1 MRGVYLKSV
10 RSPALGNRYKMVHR
24 EFSSTEIFSQIP
36 EQDEAYAE
44 DSFCVAEGDEE
55 TCKRSEWSE
64 EEEVCINFD
73 LLHNESFGGGRQRYL
88 TRRRK
93 KLHRAQ
99 LEQNCPVPAQK
110 KPSRIIVLSDS
121 SGEETSVSNEKA
133 VATHGSRAE
142 QWNAE
147 LLTSLPSVSSVP
159 HKKPAGDIGAHQPAE
174 RSGMLLGLKASVS
187 ECLRRAVGLQQL
199 QLGSSVKNAA
209 GSASGPTKA
218 PPAVPDR
225 DAALCVLV
233 DSREISS
240 GTDIISSLKAVHGVK
255 VQVCPLGS
263 SDYVVS
269 NRMAVERKFLSELL
283 SSVNRSKVTQ
293 RIQRLQGMFERV
305 CVIVEKDRTKA
316 GETWRFLQRTQHYDG
331 MLAAL
336 LQAGI
341 RVLFSSCQEETAGLL
356 KELALVEQRKNA
368 AIRVPTEV
376 EGHKQEMLSF
386 YLSIPNISYLAQGS
400 TLSSGGLA
408 FSLSPIQDCW
418 LYWAPSQSSPSSSLQ
433 LCAVPH
439 TSLQAVAV
447 NELCFRL
454 SCCCALPFPG
464 TPFPSSSPG
473 LCSLRSAPWQL
484 RLSLPCPHPHLSP
497 HAQCPCALL
506 QLPVR
511 HCCWCPGQPAVRRG
525 DVPLP
530 ALWLRHPA
538 AA

>member
-187 ECLRRAVGLQQL
+187 EVVSEHPIA
-199 QLGSSVKNAA
+199 SVKNAA

-356 KELALVEQRKNA
+356 KEFTVTVKYVNKSSGKHWALGH
-368 AIRVPTEV
+368 TETV
-376 EGHKQEMLSF
+376 C
-386 YLSIPNISYLAQGS
+386 QGS
-400 TLSSGGLA
+400 TYS
-408 FSLSPIQDCW
+408 
-418 LYWAPSQSSPSSSLQ
+418 Y
-433 LCAVPH
+433 
-439 TSLQAVAV
+439 
-447 NELCFRL
+447 
-454 SCCCALPFPG
+454 FP
-464 TPFPSSSPG
+464 
-473 LCSLRSAPWQL
+473 CSD
-484 RLSLPCPHPHLSP
+484 
-497 HAQCPCALL
+497 
-506 QLPVR
+506 
-511 HCCWCPGQPAVRRG
+511 G
-525 DVPLP
+525 
-530 ALWLRHPA
+530 
-538 AA
+538 